1 MTKADA
7 VKRFTTYLKSHNI
20 RHVKDFENGTV
31 RYTMEYMAEN
41 APEKYVESCVWFYKD
56 DAEVRVYYNQAGADI
71 CKASE
76 HRNALYSENVFD
88 G

>member
-1 MTKADA
+1 
-7 VKRFTTYLKSHNI
+7 
-20 RHVKDFENGTV
+20 
-31 RYTMEYMAEN
+31 MEYMAEN
-41 APEKYVESCVWFYKD
+41 SPEKYVESCVWFYKD

-88 G
+88 S